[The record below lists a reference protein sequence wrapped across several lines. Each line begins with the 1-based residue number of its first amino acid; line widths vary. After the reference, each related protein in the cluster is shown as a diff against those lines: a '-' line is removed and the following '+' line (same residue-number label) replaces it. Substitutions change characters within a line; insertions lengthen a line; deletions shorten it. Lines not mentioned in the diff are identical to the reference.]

1 MLSTLFVINI
11 LLALVIIF
19 LERRD
24 PASTLAWIMV
34 LFLVPGVGI
43 LLYMA
48 FAQNI
53 ARQKIFKL
61 YDNEEALMKTSSG
74 NQSEAIT
81 LGEFQ
86 FDNKAGE
93 KWKNLILLNQVHGM
107 SFYTQNNEIE
117 IFTDGHNKMNSL
129 FTDIENATECIN
141 IEYFIIKR
149 DILGDALLRKLIE
162 KAKEGVKVRLLV
174 DALGSWNINKHLVEK
189 LQKAGGLYAE
199 FFPTKWKVL
208 NTKINYRN
216 HRKLVIIDNCIGYIG
231 GYNMARE
238 YIGRKKKF
246 GNWRDTHM
254 RIKGDSV
261 FDLNT
266 RFLLDWRSASE
277 EEVSVEEVFFTPE
290 TNEGNVGIQ
299 IVSSGPDTVN
309 EEIKRGFLK
318 MITTAKKNIYIQTP
332 YFVPD
337 EPILEVLKMAIQTGV
352 DVRVMIPSIQDHLFV
367 YWATY
372 SYVSEIIDAGGKVYI
387 YDDGF
392 LHAKTMMVD
401 GEVSTVGSANFDRRS
416 FRLNFEANAFIY
428 DEDETKK
435 LEAIFEDD
443 IRKSH
448 LLTKELYEQR
458 GIWIRIKEA
467 VSRILSD
474 IL

>member
-149 DILGDALLRKLIE
+149 DILGDALLRKSE
-162 KAKEGVKVRLLV
+162 RGCQ
-174 DALGSWNINKHLVEK
+174 G
-189 LQKAGGLYAE
+189 
-199 FFPTKWKVL
+199 PTF
-208 NTKINYRN
+208 
-216 HRKLVIIDNCIGYIG
+216 
-231 GYNMARE
+231 
-238 YIGRKKKF
+238 GRCF
-246 GNWRDTHM
+246 
-254 RIKGDSV
+254 
-261 FDLNT
+261 
-266 RFLLDWRSASE
+266 
-277 EEVSVEEVFFTPE
+277 
-290 TNEGNVGIQ
+290 
-299 IVSSGPDTVN
+299 
-309 EEIKRGFLK
+309 GFLEYK
-318 MITTAKKNIYIQTP
+318 
-332 YFVPD
+332 
-337 EPILEVLKMAIQTGV
+337 
-352 DVRVMIPSIQDHLFV
+352 
-367 YWATY
+367 
-372 SYVSEIIDAGGKVYI
+372 
-387 YDDGF
+387 
-392 LHAKTMMVD
+392 
-401 GEVSTVGSANFDRRS
+401 
-416 FRLNFEANAFIY
+416 
-428 DEDETKK
+428 
-435 LEAIFEDD
+435 
-443 IRKSH
+443 
-448 LLTKELYEQR
+448 
-458 GIWIRIKEA
+458 
-467 VSRILSD
+467 
-474 IL
+474 